1 MTFHIAEAVED
12 VLAVALRAEA
22 APAASDAA

>member
-1 MTFHIAEAVED
+1 MTFHLAED
-12 VLAVALRAEA
+12 VADVLEVALRAEA